1 MSVDCATGVIKQI
14 EELFVTSSMDSFRS
28 VSSTVPYIYI
38 VLVVILVVFS
48 TSLSVCSVQVE
59 VDWRSRLQRVVDKVV
74 KVVKDSDVHYK
85 GNTAV
90 SR

>member
-38 VLVVILVVFS
+38 LLVVILVV
-48 TSLSVCSVQVE
+48 
-59 VDWRSRLQRVVDKVV
+59 
-74 KVVKDSDVHYK
+74 
-85 GNTAV
+85 V
-90 SR
+90 SRYDKLVGKLYPS